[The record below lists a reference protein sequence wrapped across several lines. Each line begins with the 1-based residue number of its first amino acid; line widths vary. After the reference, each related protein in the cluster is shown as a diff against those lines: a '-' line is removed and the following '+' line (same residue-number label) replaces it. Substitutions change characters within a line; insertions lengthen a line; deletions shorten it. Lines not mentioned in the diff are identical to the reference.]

1 MKKFL
6 IIAWGLFVSLMM
18 WSCKGQT
25 TGDKSADGKDSVAA
39 TENPLKVG
47 MPDMVKFVRVVA
59 DEGTPVLMEPKEN
72 SPWRVLW
79 MEDIES
85 DMADFVY
92 MWSDT
97 DVPEG
102 YNCDAAP
109 AYAGDVLA
117 VLGEEGDFYRVST
130 RNKYNYHDY
139 GYVKK
144 ADVEDVEAEPMN
156 IDDLLE
162 EAMEFI
168 HIRVVKE
175 GKYKGLVLRSV
186 RDELEGDR
194 YEVGVMLDNVL
205 AFPENNS
212 FFIDYDPNVKEL
224 TFMADVP
231 NNDSPNYFTY
241 PKSMAYI
248 GEEGDMEGFDPN
260 KLTDEQIERIVKDVT
275 EEKSEY
281 VMYEFVIP
289 MTEGGVRAF
298 WLKSK

>member
-25 TGDKSADGKDSVAA
+25 TGDKGADGADSVAA

-59 DEGTPVLMEPKEN
+59 EEGTPVRMEANEN
-72 SPWRVLW
+72 SPWRVIW
-79 MEDIES
+79 MEDLES
-85 DMADFVY
+85 DMADIVY

-117 VLGEEGDFYRVST
+117 VVGEEGDFYKVSIH
-130 RNKYNYHDY
+130 NKYNCHDY

-144 ADVEDVEAEPMN
+144 ADVEDVEAEKAN
-156 IDDLLE
+156 IDDLME
-162 EAMEFI
+162 EMEYI
-168 HIRVVKE
+168 HVRVIKD
-175 GKYKGLVLRSV
+175 GKYKGLVLRSFM
-186 RDELEGDR
+186 DELEGDR
-194 YEVGVMLDNVL
+194 FEVGVMLDNVL
-205 AFPENNS
+205 AFPEENS
-212 FFIDYDPNVKEL
+212 FMIAYDPDVKEL

-231 NNDSPNYFTY
+231 NNNSPNYFTF
-241 PKSMAYI
+241 PKSMAFMS
-248 GEEGDMEGFDPN
+248 EEGYPEGFDPE
-260 KLTDEQIERIVKDVT
+260 KLTDEQIDRIVKDAMKA
-275 EEKSEY
+275 ESEF

-289 MTEGGVRAF
+289 MTEGGMRAF